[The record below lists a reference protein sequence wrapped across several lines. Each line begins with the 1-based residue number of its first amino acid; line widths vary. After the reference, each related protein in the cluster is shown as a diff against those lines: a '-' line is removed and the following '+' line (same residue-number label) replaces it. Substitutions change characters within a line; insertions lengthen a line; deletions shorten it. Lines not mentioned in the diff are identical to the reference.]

1 MHGARL
7 RSRDI
12 KQFWRALEQASTV
25 LLDNMSEVEETA
37 SGGSEV
43 ANGHPRLMI
52 TKIVCENFKSY
63 AGTKVLGPFHKVG
76 CFMWGVGE
84 ATTILSSWGLPFQ
97 CFTSIVGPNGSGKS
111 NVIDAML
118 FVFGYRATKI
128 RSKKVSVLI
137 HKSDR
142 HRELRSCSVT
152 VHFQQIRDLVSAL
165 TDGASL

>member
-12 KQFWRALEQASTV
+12 KQFWRAFEQASTV

-37 SGGSEV
+37 SGGSEE

-76 CFMWGVGE
+76 CFMWGMGRGDNYIVLLG
-84 ATTILSSWGLPFQ
+84 SSL
-97 CFTSIVGPNGSGKS
+97 
-111 NVIDAML
+111 
-118 FVFGYRATKI
+118 
-128 RSKKVSVLI
+128 SVL
-137 HKSDR
+137 H
-142 HRELRSCSVT
+142 
-152 VHFQQIRDLVSAL
+152 VHCWS
-165 TDGASL
+165 